1 VPFFVSYLAQM
12 LKKIFD
18 FFLFS
23 SLYISCCAIV
33 MVWQANQ
40 LLRLQYDR
48 IPYLEFVFASTMCSY
63 NFHWYLTPD
72 AIGENNRIAW
82 TRHHK
87 TFHLI
92 LYGISLIASGWLILK
107 FIHAWFW
114 MCIPV
119 GLTFLYSAPKIP
131 FKPFYLLRKVAIGKT
146 IYLSFVWMYVT
157 TLLPVILDGHITT
170 PAILFCCSR
179 FFLIY
184 AICILFDYRDRE
196 NDKKEGVRSMITYFD
211 EQGINRLF
219 HGSLLIFFVTTVALL
234 AFDYSIFAIVFLLIP
249 GIIVW
254 LLLRESKR
262 NFSDY
267 LYYFVLDGLM
277 MFSGLFTFFLR
288 F

>member
-1 VPFFVSYLAQM
+1 M
-12 LKKIFD
+12 LKKVFD

-23 SLYISCCAIV
+23 SLYISLCAIV
-33 MVWQANQ
+33 MVWQTDQ
-40 LLRLQYDR
+40 LLRLQYDKV
-48 IPYLEFVFASTMCSY
+48 PYLGFVFASTMCSY

-72 AIGENNRIAW
+72 AIGESDRVAW
-82 TRHHK
+82 TRRHK
-87 TFHLI
+87 TFQLI
-92 LYGISLIASGWLILK
+92 LFVISLIVSGWYILK
-107 FIHAWFW
+107 FIDAWFW
-114 MCIPV
+114 MGVPV
-119 GLTFLYSAPKIP
+119 VLTFLYSAPKISLGP
-131 FKPFYLLRKVAIGKT
+131 FHLLRKVAIGKT

-157 TLLPVILDGHITT
+157 ALLPVLLDGHITV
-170 PAILFCCSR
+170 PAILFCSSR

-196 NDKKEGVRSMITYFD
+196 NDKREGVRSMITYFN

-219 HGSLLIFFVTTVALL
+219 HGSLLIFLVTTIALL
-234 AFDYSIFAIVFLLIP
+234 AYDYSIIAIIFLIIP
-249 GIIVW
+249 GVIVW
-254 LLLRESKR
+254 LLFKESKR